1 MPSKGDKG
9 ADSESASLAG
19 VLEMLQEQNRSMQE
33 QHKAQQKM
41 LLDMMEQQ
49 RLAHEQEMRTLKE
62 SRGVETGDPLKT
74 KLPKPT
80 LQKLTQTDNVEHFLA
95 TFERIAVQQKW
106 PKDVWATQVA
116 GLLSGKALAAYAALT
131 PEDAAVYDTVKGAI
145 LRRYEINEETYCQ
158 RFRIDRKK
166 GEESYREYAD
176 RLGDHFTR
184 WVASQSIALEEL
196 VKLEQFI
203 TGVPEDLRIW
213 LRERKPNSLRQAA
226 ALADDYAL
234 AHKSSQK
241 TNPSRQ
247 TVSST
252 PPMNSVRQQEGS
264 AANGQGQSQQS
275 RPPNNFNRTGR
286 SQTNVRGTRDVFSVE
301 NSDT

>member
-1 MPSKGDKG
+1 M
-9 ADSESASLAG
+9 
-19 VLEMLQEQNRSMQE
+19 QNRSMQE

-62 SRGVETGDPLKT
+62 GRGIDTGESLKT

-145 LRRYEINEETYCQ
+145 LRRYEINEETYRQ
-158 RFRIDRKK
+158 RFRMDRKK

-176 RLGDHFTR
+176 RLGDHFSR
-184 WVASQSIALEEL
+184 WVASQSIGLEEL

-203 TGVPEDLRIW
+203 TGVP
-213 LRERKPNSLRQAA
+213 A
-226 ALADDYAL
+226 
-234 AHKSSQK
+234 
-241 TNPSRQ
+241 
-247 TVSST
+247 
-252 PPMNSVRQQEGS
+252 
-264 AANGQGQSQQS
+264 
-275 RPPNNFNRTGR
+275 
-286 SQTNVRGTRDVFSVE
+286 
-301 NSDT
+301 